1 MSFNF
6 GNELV
11 NELEAILLFEGDKIE
26 NEVFEKL
33 NKKGLFSGKEGEIV
47 VYRDLEDKQRYVFV
61 GLGKEE
67 DLTLDKVRKIFFK
80 FAKELEAKKESEV
93 KVYIPKLNGLC
104 TRKTYGAAF
113 EGVLHASYDF
123 DRFKSKKKE
132 EFDLNVRFDV
142 DEEKEEKV
150 TNELIRIQ
158 NIMEG
163 VFFTR
168 DLVNLPSNY
177 IYPETLAN
185 ITKEELEKFGVK
197 VKIYEEKEIKELG
210 MEAYLSVARGSRNK
224 PRLIVM

>member
-11 NELEAILLFEGDKIE
+11 NELEAILLFEEDKIE

-150 TNELIRIQ
+150 TNELIRI
-158 NIMEG
+158 
-163 VFFTR
+163 
-168 DLVNLPSNY
+168 LW
-177 IYPETLAN
+177 
-185 ITKEELEKFGVK
+185 KEYSLLE
-197 VKIYEEKEIKELG
+197 I
-210 MEAYLSVARGSRNK
+210 
-224 PRLIVM
+224 

>member
-80 FAKELEAKKESEV
+80 FAKEL
-93 KVYIPKLNGLC
+93 
-104 TRKTYGAAF
+104 
-113 EGVLHASYDF
+113 
-123 DRFKSKKKE
+123 
-132 EFDLNVRFDV
+132 
-142 DEEKEEKV
+142 
-150 TNELIRIQ
+150 
-158 NIMEG
+158 
-163 VFFTR
+163 
-168 DLVNLPSNY
+168 
-177 IYPETLAN
+177 
-185 ITKEELEKFGVK
+185 
-197 VKIYEEKEIKELG
+197 
-210 MEAYLSVARGSRNK
+210 
-224 PRLIVM
+224 